1 MRIWGK
7 IMKENRLLRDMVV
20 DIGDSSLSRTKKVYK
35 ALDELCYAFD
45 LAKPIWLDVN
55 IDDFK
60 RHARTKFTTDSFIED
75 IEFDYLDFQ
84 VIEEDF

>member
-1 MRIWGK
+1 
-7 IMKENRLLRDMVV
+7 MKENRLLRDMVV

-45 LAKPIWLDVN
+45 LAKPIWLDTN